1 MNYSIFPNNIPN
13 PGYHNVN
20 ADVLRFPK
28 MWYFLGVRLFK
39 GELLAV
45 KVKSNFE
52 KKMEGKEASQ
62 KKVTATILIFR
73 G

>member
-1 MNYSIFPNNIPN
+1 
-13 PGYHNVN
+13 
-20 ADVLRFPK
+20 
-28 MWYFLGVRLFK
+28 MWYFLGVRFFK

-62 KKVTATILIFR
+62 KKVTATILIFQVWHGISMGPTWLGPR
-73 G
+73 

>member
-1 MNYSIFPNNIPN
+1 
-13 PGYHNVN
+13 
-20 ADVLRFPK
+20 
-28 MWYFLGVRLFK
+28 MWYFLSVAVFK
-39 GELLAV
+39 EELLAV